1 MWAVNLNR
9 NFLVYN
15 SGSEKWMSFMSI
27 RAVEA
32 LGDTVNVM
40 SAIFLPHRSS
50 ANTSATN

>member
-15 SGSEKWMSFMSI
+15 SGSEEWMSFMSI

-32 LGDTVNVM
+32 FGDAVNVM
-40 SAIFLPHRSS
+40 PAIFLPHRPS
-50 ANTSATN
+50 ANACTPD